1 MAKVQLDITSNL
13 PQVLDQVAQANT
25 EVTQT
30 ANEAGKAQ
38 KKAFDD
44 TEKSAK
50 REVVTIRSLT
60 KEIRAWEAAAL
71 SAEEGTEEWANA
83 IAKAG
88 AKRAQL
94 RDLKQAV
101 DALDPDKMAQA
112 YLNFGQSVAG
122 VFTIAESGA
131 ALAGLR
137 NEELQKSILRVQA
150 AQGVLAGLQQLA
162 NTRDEIGKLKIIFLQ
177 KLQTLEIKKN
187 IVAVEGATV
196 AQRVWNLAMTGSGIA
211 VLIAGI
217 TALVGAIA
225 LYQRETKIATE
236 AELERSKA
244 IDGTIIKNEE
254 LRKSYNDS
262 LVTLNKLNN
271 QYLVQLGVLTKSDAA
286 LDNVKTQYQ
295 ATRKEIENN
304 TKAQLKEA
312 RSFGNL
318 ALDYIKGLG
327 NRFAAL
333 ESFNNRERE
342 IITKHVE
349 TIKQL
354 DLKLEADKFQIL
366 QDAIDERDSA
376 LKKEF
381 DDRAKAIDL
390 QAKKEESLVNL
401 AFAKRQIDRISAE
414 DKIADIQL
422 KALQAQLANIVKYSK
437 LGLDVE
443 ELALQKRTEIK
454 NKEASVIQ
462 QNEQRTKDSLASIVS
477 ADEKAA
483 DDIIKATDEK
493 LKKMVAAPGERAIAE
508 KESLDRS
515 IKYFNEYYEEKAVL
529 DAEDLAREEA
539 AAQARLDLYNQ
550 LSSGISASVQS
561 IGDLL
566 QIQTD
571 NRVKQIQTET
581 DSTLAQIQREI
592 DARNNLGLT
601 TDDLEKKRV
610 KVKDDAQKKI
620 DAINKKEFER
630 QKKFAISTAIINGAQ
645 AVVNGLATQPFI
657 PAGVAAGILAGV
669 MTALEVAK
677 IKSTTFRKGGYT
689 GDFGVDQEV
698 GAVHGK
704 EFVHTAEKTK
714 KHRKLFEA
722 IHNDDY
728 SKLRAVDLMP
738 LLSGTGVSIN
748 KDKINEIPKG
758 KKSIT
763 DQEAFRSETA
773 MYEMRAMRNE
783 FKKFSKYYRAYP
795 DEKYLPDGSKVTKI
809 GNVTRITRKR

>member
-162 NTRDEIGKLKIIFLQ
+162 NSKDEIGKLRIIFLQ

-244 IDGTIIKNEE
+244 IDGTIIKNDE
-254 LRKSYNDS
+254 LRKSYNES
-262 LVTLNKLNN
+262 VITLNELNN
-271 QYLVQLGVLTKSDAA
+271 EHLVNIGLLTKTEAA
-286 LDNVKTQYQ
+286 LDNLKLRYKANRQ
-295 ATRKEIENN
+295 EIENN
-304 TKAQLKEA
+304 TKAQIKEA
-312 RSFGNL
+312 ESFGQL
-318 ALDYIKGLG
+318 VLDQLNGLIQMGGARSRFNDRIAQIVQDG
-327 NRFAAL
+327 NTKLQEIDKKFEAERKL
-333 ESFNNRERE
+333 NEDQSKKDRE
-342 IITKHVE
+342 
-349 TIKQL
+349 
-354 DLKLEADKFQIL
+354 
-366 QDAIDERDSA
+366 DS

-414 DKIADIQL
+414 DKISQIQL
-422 KALQAQLANIVKYSK
+422 KALNAQLQNIIKYSK

-443 ELALQKRTEIK
+443 ELALQKRIDIR
-454 NKEASVIQ
+454 NKEASILQ
-462 QNEQRTKDSLASIVS
+462 ENDQRTKEALADIVS
-477 ADEKAA
+477 EDEKTADELIKNTDKKLQKIIDSGLETVSEEDRILKLRQEQSNEFFEAKA
-483 DDIIKATDEK
+483 KAE
-493 LKKMVAAPGERAIAE
+493 E
-508 KESLDRS
+508 ESLRLQRE
-515 IKYFNEYYEEKAVL
+515 IVEQQ
-529 DAEDLAREEA
+529 LA
-539 AAQARLDLYNQ
+539 LYNQ
-550 LSSGISASVQS
+550 LSSSIAGSLQT

-571 NRVKQIQTET
+571 NKIKQIQNET
-581 DSTLAQIQREI
+581 DETIEQIEREI
-592 DARNNLGLT
+592 SARNRLGVN

-620 DAINKKEFER
+620 EALAKKEFER
-630 QKKFAISTAIINGAQ
+630 QKKFAIATTIINGAQ
-645 AVVNGLATQPFI
+645 AFVSTFANTPPPLNI
-657 PAGVAAGILAGV
+657 VAAALVAV
-669 MTALEVAK
+669 QTALEIAK

-809 GNVTRITRKR
+809 GNVTRITKRR

>member
-162 NTRDEIGKLKIIFLQ
+162 NSKDEIGKLRIIFLQ

-187 IVAVEGATV
+187 IVAVEGATI

-211 VLIAGI
+211 VLVAGI
-217 TALVGAIA
+217 TALVAAIA

-236 AELERSKA
+236 AEIERSKA

-254 LRKSYNDS
+254 LRKSYNES
-262 LVTLNKLNN
+262 VITLNELNN
-271 QYLVQLGVLTKSDAA
+271 EHLVNLGLLTKTEAA
-286 LDNVKTQYQ
+286 LDNLKLRYKNNRQ
-295 ATRKEIENN
+295 EIENN
-304 TKAQLKEA
+304 TKAQIKEA
-312 RSFGNL
+312 DSFGQL
-318 ALDYIKGLG
+318 VLDQLQGFIQIGGARSRFNDRIAQIVQEG
-327 NRFAAL
+327 NTKLQEIDKKFEAERKL
-333 ESFNNRERE
+333 NEDQSKKDRE
-342 IITKHVE
+342 
-349 TIKQL
+349 
-354 DLKLEADKFQIL
+354 
-366 QDAIDERDSA
+366 DS

-381 DDRAKAIDL
+381 DDRAKAIDG
-390 QAKKEESLVNL
+390 QAKREESLVNL

-483 DDIIKATDEK
+483 DDLIKTTEEK
-493 LKKMVAAPGERAIAE
+493 LKKIISAEGERAVSE
-508 KESLDRS
+508 SKSLDRS
-515 IKYFNEYYEEKAVL
+515 IEKYNEYYEEKAVL
-529 DAEDLAREEA
+529 DAEDLAREQA

-748 KDKINEIPKG
+748 KEKINEIPKG